1 MWQLDSEATSAS
13 SGSTAA
19 ATDMGSGTTCGDDD
33 AATSVPPSNNQRGPR
48 EKRASVNVALPRS
61 QTMVDR
67 YSAMV
72 PPDDNSSTNQG
83 HFGCG
88 KRDSGVSC
96 AA

>member
-19 ATDMGSGTTCGDDD
+19 ATDMGSGTTCGD
-33 AATSVPPSNNQRGPR
+33 AEAGTSIPPSNSQRWPR
-48 EKRASVNVALPRS
+48 EKRASVNVALPRC
-61 QTMVDR
+61 QTIVDR

-83 HFGCG
+83 HFCCG
-88 KRDSGVSC
+88 KRDTSVSC